1 MGLIGTLGTKETNRD
16 KGGNLEDNKR
26 SLTSEIRLWV
36 SDNPGRRF
44 TFNTLDNELGISNS
58 VAKNYRGKVVRRLI
72 DDNIVERYREAY
84 RVVANGLVSLDW
96 AKASKSSVLD
106 LKWPFELEKYVNILP
121 KNIIIVAGSKDSG
134 KTAFLLD
141 FIRRNMDNHKI
152 NYFSSEMG
160 ELELKMRLQK
170 FEDTNIIPM
179 SDWKFQAYERA
190 FDFHDVIKPDEIN
203 VIDFLEIHENFFEIA
218 GRIFQ
223 IWDKHTTGIAVIALQ
238 KNEGVALGLGG
249 ARSLEKARLYLSM
262 DRNRLKIESGK
273 NWKDTS
279 VNPRGKEWTFQ
290 LVQGCKFVNIIEAT
304 QDMRP

>member
-1 MGLIGTLGTKETNRD
+1 ME
-16 KGGNLEDNKR
+16 EKR
-26 SLTSEIRLWV
+26 SLTSEIKLWV

-44 TFNTLDNELGISNS
+44 TFNTLDNELGIFGGE
-58 VAKNYRGKVVRRLI
+58 AKNYRSKVVRRLI

-96 AKASKSSVLD
+96 AKANESSVLN

-121 KNIIIVAGSKDSG
+121 KNIIIIAGSKDSG

-141 FIRRNMDNHKI
+141 FIRRNMDDHKI

-170 FEDTNIIPM
+170 FEDTGIIPI

-190 FDFHDVIKPDEIN
+190 FDLHDVIKPDEIN
-203 VIDFLEIHENFFEIA
+203 IIDFLEIHRDFWEVSGLVFN
-218 GRIFQ
+218 
-223 IWDKHTTGIAVIALQ
+223 IWDKLTTGIAVIALQ
-238 KNEGVALGLGG
+238 KNEGAVLGVGG
-249 ARSLEKARLYLSM
+249 AKSLEKARLYLSM

-273 NWKDTS
+273 NWKDTT
-279 VNPRGKEWTFQ
+279 VNPRGKDWTFQ
-290 LVQGCKFVNIIEAT
+290 LVQGCKFVNILESV
-304 QDMRP
+304 